1 MDLGF
6 VQAEEL
12 QRFLDL
18 RLRYAHHDLPCLA
31 SHTSNEDRLELLRR
45 HWQDKES
52 LT

>member
-6 VQAEEL
+6 VQAKEL

-18 RLRYAHHDLPCLA
+18 RLRYAHRDPSRLP